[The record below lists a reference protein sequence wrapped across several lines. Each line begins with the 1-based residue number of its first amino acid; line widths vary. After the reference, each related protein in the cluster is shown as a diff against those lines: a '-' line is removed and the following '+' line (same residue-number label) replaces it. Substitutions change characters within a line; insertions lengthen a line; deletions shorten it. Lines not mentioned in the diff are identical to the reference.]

1 VRSEP
6 NDAEVVLAEIGGWE
20 PQEGDLIWYLYAGN
34 TWRIGKVK
42 NFSFSSRRDVW
53 NVRIQ
58 PFGGVVPLKP
68 GKKRSRMSHTHTRR
82 YISEF
87 RYKLRPFLHVK
98 EDPVSA
104 LEPKDYVLAPYHMQ
118 VVEHCAASRVYRGP
132 KEKTNFG
139 MWWGISIHLF
149 LQYAQTRGRYAALA
163 YIRKKFPRSLKCCQG
178 IDVEALP
185 EGEVEAHILLNTG
198 DRSILEAESYRDAE
212 VEEHV
217 YMRADLWA
225 PEDAH
230 VIDYKTGEYK
240 KDPLETD
247 QMLTLGA
254 AMWLRC
260 GKPAEVDVSIANVI
274 KTGEIVWTTESLTAE
289 RAEEHLYRVR
299 RLHLL
304 VLETRSERVDEGIEP
319 PFEPG
324 DHCNRCHSKQSC
336 PSSAAA

>member
-1 VRSEP
+1 MRTEP
-6 NDAEVVLAEIGGWE
+6 NDAEVVLAEIGDWT
-20 PQEGDLIWYLYAGN
+20 PQQDDLIWYFHHVSK
-34 TWRIGKVK
+34 WRIGRVIAFHTDLRNIWKI
-42 NFSFSSRRDVW
+42 
-53 NVRIQ
+53 RIQ
-58 PFGGVVPLKP
+58 PFGGLTPLRK
-68 GKKRSRMSHTHTRR
+68 GKRSTRSEITTRR
-82 YISEF
+82 YALEY
-87 RYKLRPFLHVK
+87 RHKVRPFLHVK

-104 LEPKDYVLAPYHMQ
+104 LEPKDFVLAPYHMQ

-132 KEKTNFG
+132 KEKPNFG

-178 IDVEALP
+178 IDVDALP
-185 EGEVEAHILLNTG
+185 KGEVEEHILLNTG
-198 DRSILEAESYRDAE
+198 DRSVLEADSYRDAE
-212 VEEHV
+212 AEEHV

-230 VIDYKTGEYK
+230 VIDYKSGEYK

-260 GKPAEVDVSIANVI
+260 GKPDEVDVSIANVI

-299 RLHLL
+299 HLHLL

-324 DHCNRCHSKQSC
+324 EHCQRCHARQAC
-336 PSSAAA
+336 PSAAK